1 MWYTKK
7 YPGTGYTLY
16 PGYFVYR
23 VLGLG
28 SINGANHNFP
38 LLLPLSIQNIW
49 ASIQNVWCAPPIEYF
64 ILLLS
69 HNDTDKYLLYHG
81 DSRVITSSFLQHRRR
96 SRSSRLSSKMFSPTD
111 AKIRLTWLKTRSM
124 EALDVSC
131 FLALLMR
138 DLFYN
143 PRHYLKHINHKNINL

>member
-1 MWYTKK
+1 M
-7 YPGTGYTLY
+7 PVAGAGA
-16 PGYFVYR
+16 GR
-23 VLGLG
+23 VTHSKAPRPRPHLLGLG

-69 HNDTDKYLLYHG
+69 HNDTDKYLLYYG

-111 AKIRLTWLKTRSM
+111 AKIRLVSLKTRSM
-124 EALDVSC
+124 EALDVCTSTTSRT
-131 FLALLMR
+131 AS
-138 DLFYN
+138 
-143 PRHYLKHINHKNINL
+143 LK